1 MDAIGSEDRK
11 VHLISLGCAR
21 NRADSE
27 VMLGTLIGDN
37 WNITQEA
44 DHADAVIINTC
55 GFIGPAKEESVNT
68 ILEIAQLKKTNPDMK
83 LVVAGCLTQRYKGQ
97 LSEGLPEVDLF
108 VGTDEFPKIGEYLS
122 KDLVKGEMHA
132 KRTHYLYDGSL
143 PKKNTLSKWAAY
155 VKVAEG
161 CQHNCAFCIIPA
173 IRGQLRSRPIPSVIK
188 EVRSLTAQ
196 GVREINLIAQDL
208 AAFGR
213 DWGSSDL
220 LPLLRELVAVED
232 LSWVRMLYMYPENIS
247 DEFIE
252 FFAKSDK
259 LVKYLDIPIQ
269 HASDP
274 ILKAMNRDVNRKAIE
289 STIAKLRAAIPE
301 IAIRTSVMVGFP
313 GETEEDFN
321 ELKDFVASQE
331 FEHLGCFSYS
341 QEEGTVAGR
350 MKNQVDEDVKSRRLD
365 EIMSLQKA
373 ISRKKMASF
382 VGKRLPVLVLG
393 PSEETELLVEA
404 RLATQAPEVDG
415 IVYIND
421 GDYKFGSIQIC
432 QITEAH
438 DYDLVGHIVNDSAEV

>member
-1 MDAIGSEDRK
+1 MDATGSVDRK

-27 VMLGTLIGDN
+27 VMLGTLIDDN
-37 WNITQEA
+37 WKVTQDA
-44 DHADAVIINTC
+44 DDADAVIINTC
-55 GFIGPAKEESVNT
+55 GFIGPAKEESINT
-68 ILEIAQLKKTNPDMK
+68 ILEAAQLKQAKPDMK
-83 LVVAGCLTQRYKGQ
+83 LVVTGCMTQRYKRQ

-108 VGTDEFPKIGEYLS
+108 VGTDEFPSIGEYLS
-122 KDLVKGEMHA
+122 QDLPKGTVHA

-143 PKKNTLSKWAAY
+143 PKKNTLSSWSAY

-173 IRGQLRSRPIPSVIK
+173 IRGQLRSRPIPSVLK
-188 EVRSLTAQ
+188 EARQLASQ

-220 LPLLRELVAVED
+220 LPLLRELVAVD
-232 LSWVRMLYMYPENIS
+232 GLSWIRMLYMYPENIS

-252 FFAKSDK
+252 FFAANEK

-269 HASDP
+269 HASDR
-274 ILKAMNRDVNRKAIE
+274 ILQSMNRDVSRQDIE
-289 STIAKLRAAIPE
+289 MIISKLRQAIPD

-313 GETEEDFN
+313 GETEEDFQ
-321 ELKDFVASQE
+321 ELKEFVATQK

-350 MKNQVDEDVKSRRLD
+350 MLDQVDEDIKSRRLD
-365 EIMSLQKA
+365 EIMSLQQQ
-373 ISRKKMASF
+373 ISREKLASY
-382 VGKRLPVLVLG
+382 VGRELPVLVLG
-393 PSEETELLVEA
+393 ASEETELLMEA

-421 GDYKFGSIQIC
+421 GDYKVGDIQIC
-432 QITEAH
+432 RITEAH
-438 DYDLVGHIVNDSAEV
+438 DYDLVGHIVSKSGI